1 MAGFY
6 CCCCESHLDAAKF
19 IGNTYIVLH
28 IIGLVVTCIEFAEPI
43 AIGTQAILVLIDW
56 GFIYGCFNKNVCL
69 MITWSVVTAISTL
82 GFSGTIIWIISTS
95 FSVILFL
102 IVIAITLVN
111 LWVIWSVSLAV
122 TEINQEKRNAVISIA
137 GQEVGSNPQIK
148 WCACA

>member
-1 MAGFY
+1 
-6 CCCCESHLDAAKF
+6 
-19 IGNTYIVLH
+19 
-28 IIGLVVTCIEFAEPI
+28 
-43 AIGTQAILVLIDW
+43 
-56 GFIYGCFNKNVCL
+56 
-69 MITWSVVTAISTL
+69 MITWLVVTAISTL

-95 FSVILFL
+95 FSLILFL

-148 WCACA
+148 WCASA

>member
-1 MAGFY
+1 
-6 CCCCESHLDAAKF
+6 
-19 IGNTYIVLH
+19 
-28 IIGLVVTCIEFAEPI
+28 
-43 AIGTQAILVLIDW
+43 
-56 GFIYGCFNKNVCL
+56 
-69 MITWSVVTAISTL
+69 MITWLVVTAISTL

-95 FSVILFL
+95 FSLILFL